1 MAKRLQIKYLPSFT
15 YLEML
20 MVMFILAIL
29 TACTLIGK
37 TLLSVSASNEELNIN
52 HLITQMNYL
61 KSKAI
66 NEKQSISLIFTNQT
80 NSIKV
85 KEEHGSKYQLKIK
98 GGKIVNIAKIQLLTF
113 NKDGHIN
120 NFGSINLKMKH
131 GNYKLIFHI
140 EKGHIR
146 YIKI

>member
-52 HLITQMNYL
+52 HLITQMNY
-61 KSKAI
+61 
-66 NEKQSISLIFTNQT
+66 
-80 NSIKV
+80 
-85 KEEHGSKYQLKIK
+85 
-98 GGKIVNIAKIQLLTF
+98 
-113 NKDGHIN
+113 
-120 NFGSINLKMKH
+120 
-131 GNYKLIFHI
+131 
-140 EKGHIR
+140 
-146 YIKI
+146 

>member
-1 MAKRLQIKYLPSFT
+1 MAKRLQIKYLASFT

-37 TLLSVSASNEELNIN
+37 TLLSVSASNDELNIN

-66 NEKQSISLIFTNQT
+66 NDKQSISLIFTNQT

-140 EKGHIR
+140 EKGRIR